1 LARDWDCRANVIDL
15 SPYAI
20 VGRDD
25 LAPCPRDRFSPPRW
39 SAFVKDVTAL
49 QSILPESERAAVLT
63 DKGFNP
69 PPSWSVLAGWVAN
82 HVPLDHARA
91 AKAMFNVDLAFPL
104 IALIAL
110 AVAVAIEPAALA
122 RACV

>member
-1 LARDWDCRANVIDL
+1 FLSGQDDTACYACGLAADLDGARGWDSRTKVRVL
-15 SPYAI
+15 STYAI

-25 LAPCPRDRFSPPRW
+25 IAPCPRDRFSPPRW

-49 QSILPESERAAVLT
+49 QSMLPESERAAVLT

-82 HVPLDHARA
+82 HVPLAHARA
-91 AKAMFNVDLAFPL
+91 AKAMFNVALAFT
-104 IALIAL
+104 
-110 AVAVAIEPAALA
+110 
-122 RACV
+122 